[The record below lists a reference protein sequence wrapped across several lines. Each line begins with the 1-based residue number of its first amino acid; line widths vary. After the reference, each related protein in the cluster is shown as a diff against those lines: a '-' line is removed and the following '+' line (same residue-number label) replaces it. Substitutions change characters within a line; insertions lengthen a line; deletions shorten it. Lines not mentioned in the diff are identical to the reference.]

1 MRGKDIPNMPSSALR
16 RLLDGDAQWGSLAI
30 QPDRFGTRYFL
41 IVYPPGITAGERR
54 RIRIWR
60 GWPIWG
66 AMLWIFSEIA
76 LTRHLDPWYALA
88 VSTGVLLAAGATAFV
103 MAGEARN
110 RVRTTRATLIRGDYD
125 PISRAACSRMHEL
138 ADRLREADARRSR
151 GLMEPAEFE
160 MTWWQVYDELAA
172 TAPTSVAGSSSGSN
186 Q

>member
-1 MRGKDIPNMPSSALR
+1 MDSRALR

-66 AMLWIFSEIA
+66 AVLWILAEITLA
-76 LTRHLDPWYALA
+76 RHLDPWYALA

-103 MAGEARN
+103 MAGEARS
-110 RVRTTRATLIRGDYD
+110 RVRAMGATLLPRHYD
-125 PISRAACSRMHEL
+125 PISEAACRRMNEL
-138 ADRLREADARRSR
+138 AARLREADAQLRR
-151 GLMEPAEFE
+151 GLIEPAQFE
-160 MTWWQVYDELAA
+160 MTWWQVYDEIAA
-172 TAPTSVAGSSSGSN
+172 TAPTSTHDSSSGAT